1 MRQDAKTLNRGN
13 AARGT
18 GIIEKRT
25 AAWRKCLAL
34 LMAGMLAVFCLILSA
49 PFAMTAKAA
58 DATDEIE
65 HFLITVDVQEDA
77 SLLMTYHI
85 DWKVLDDV
93 EYGPLTWVDIGVPNR
108 NHTDVTAISG
118 NIDHI
123 EDKGSTLAIYFD
135 QSYYADDVAS
145 FEFSFVQDHMYQIDR
160 FAEGETATHRPGL
173 TGSRSKT

>member
-1 MRQDAKTLNRGN
+1 MRQNAKTLNRGT

-18 GIIEKRT
+18 GITEMRT
-25 AAWRKCLAL
+25 APWRKCLAL

-93 EYGPLTWVDIGVPNR
+93 EYGPLTW
-108 NHTDVTAISG
+108 
-118 NIDHI
+118 
-123 EDKGSTLAIYFD
+123 
-135 QSYYADDVAS
+135 
-145 FEFSFVQDHMYQIDR
+145 
-160 FAEGETATHRPGL
+160 
-173 TGSRSKT
+173 